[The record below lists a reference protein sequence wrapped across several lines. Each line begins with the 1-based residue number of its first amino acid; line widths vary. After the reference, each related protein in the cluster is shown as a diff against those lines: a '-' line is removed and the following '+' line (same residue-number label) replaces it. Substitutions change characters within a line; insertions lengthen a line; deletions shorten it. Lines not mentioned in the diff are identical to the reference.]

1 MIACAPIARAQTS
14 APSGLTA
21 VDEERARA
29 REDTYET
36 ARGIGMGTGG
46 RAGASGTSAVAYNAA
61 NLSLACVYHVETAF
75 GYVPG
80 DNAYSTGGAVIDSVT
95 SSLALGF
102 SFRGVIGGGDRDYS
116 GWDGRLSAAYS
127 ITGMISL
134 GLGARFMK
142 LRPGDR
148 TDDGQPIGPRARGF
162 TIDASLRITPIEG
175 VHIAA
180 LAYNLVDRHSALV
193 PMMVGGGLSLTMVEG
208 LDISGDCLVDLTTF
222 TSAEVVVGGGP
233 EYLAGEQVPLRIG
246 YRRDQGRDIHSITA
260 SIGSLDAKFGIDLAM
275 RQDFGGQTA
284 SQLLLALR
292 YHVQ

>member
-61 NLSLACVYHVETAF
+61 NLSLARVYHVETAF

-102 SFRGVIGGGDRDYS
+102 SFRGVI
-116 GWDGRLSAAYS
+116 
-127 ITGMISL
+127 
-134 GLGARFMK
+134 
-142 LRPGDR
+142 
-148 TDDGQPIGPRARGF
+148 
-162 TIDASLRITPIEG
+162 
-175 VHIAA
+175 
-180 LAYNLVDRHSALV
+180 
-193 PMMVGGGLSLTMVEG
+193 
-208 LDISGDCLVDLTTF
+208 C
-222 TSAEVVVGGGP
+222 
-233 EYLAGEQVPLRIG
+233 
-246 YRRDQGRDIHSITA
+246 
-260 SIGSLDAKFGIDLAM
+260 GS
-275 RQDFGGQTA
+275 R
-284 SQLLLALR
+284 
-292 YHVQ
+292 